1 MFQAVHDGAAD
12 LAMVPVEN
20 TVAGRVADIHHL
32 LPNSNLHIIGEHFR
46 AGEPSLAGSEGATLE
61 TLETV
66 HSHVHA
72 LSQCR
77 KMFRELGLKP
87 VVHADT
93 AGSAKEVVELKIA
106 RGAIASELAS
116 EIYGLET
123 LRKGVEDDDHN
134 TTRFLIMAKEPIDL
148 DIEAG
153 PAVTTFIFRV
163 RNVPAALYKALGGF
177 ATNGVN
183 MTKLESYMV
192 GGAFSA
198 TMFYADIDGHPEDT
212 SVRLALEELGFF
224 SREVRILG
232 VYPAASAP
240 IEGLTFRD
248 PILDQAPRYRIR
260 SGMRNV
266 SLRAVADFVLAK
278 PARTLQL
285 ERVNFEAKLGR
296 PAAVETQHDRRGERP
311 GLGGMVV
318 DVGNTDAD
326 LFIDLASYRVLESSR
341 PARRNR
347 RGPNADRCAK
357 PIGGRGCN
365 CRHHHGST

>member
-1 MFQAVHDGAAD
+1 MSGKIAFQGLPGAYSDMACRAVHPELETVPCSGFEDMFQAVHDGAAD

-20 TVAGRVADIHHL
+20 TLAGRVADIHHL
-32 LPNSNLHIIGEHFR
+32 LPNSHLHIIGEHFQR
-46 AGEPSLAGSEGATLE
+46 VNHRLLALKGATLD
-61 TLETV
+61 TLREV

-77 KMFRELGLKP
+77 NMFRELGLKP

-93 AGSAKEVVELKIA
+93 AGSAKEVAELGDLS

-123 LRKGVEDDDHN
+123 LRTDVEDDNHN
-134 TTRFLIMAKEPIDL
+134 TTRFLIMAKEPIDPDL
-148 DIEAG
+148 DAG

-232 VYPAASAP
+232 VYPAH
-240 IEGLTFRD
+240 
-248 PILDQAPRYRIR
+248 PRRW
-260 SGMRNV
+260 
-266 SLRAVADFVLAK
+266 
-278 PARTLQL
+278 
-285 ERVNFEAKLGR
+285 
-296 PAAVETQHDRRGERP
+296 
-311 GLGGMVV
+311 GGA
-318 DVGNTDAD
+318 N
-326 LFIDLASYRVLESSR
+326 
-341 PARRNR
+341 
-347 RGPNADRCAK
+347 
-357 PIGGRGCN
+357 
-365 CRHHHGST
+365 